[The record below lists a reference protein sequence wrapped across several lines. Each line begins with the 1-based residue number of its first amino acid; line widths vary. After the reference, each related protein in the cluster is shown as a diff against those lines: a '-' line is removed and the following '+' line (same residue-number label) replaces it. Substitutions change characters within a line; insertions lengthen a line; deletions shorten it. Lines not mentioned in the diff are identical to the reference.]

1 MDSQRQWSSVAGN
14 NAISLLEQFLQFH
27 RSHPSVTGSP
37 TALSAT
43 LCLSRYK
50 RDSFVVFWVD
60 GQQHVRQLGHD
71 GVLLHGFPPQATT
84 PV

>member
-1 MDSQRQWSSVAGN
+1 MDSQRQWSSVAEN

-37 TALSAT
+37 TALRAS

-50 RDSFVVFWVD
+50 RDRFVVVWVD
-60 GQQHVRQLGHD
+60 GQQHVHRFRHD
-71 GVLLHGFPPQATT
+71 GVLLHGFPLRETT
-84 PV
+84 SV